1 MKLSVNNIVIP
12 RHDKDF
18 RKTLEKNI
26 PGAEYILNVA
36 IDDAKPFESVTK
48 KIDGMTSSV
57 TNLFGSSEKKEDK
70 PSPSLIKSKYDFL

>member
-1 MKLSVNNIVIP
+1 M
-12 RHDKDF
+12 
-18 RKTLEKNI
+18 EANI
-26 PGAEYILNVA
+26 PGADYVLKVA

-70 PSPSLIKSKYDFL
+70 PATSLIKSE